1 VHEVIEVSNDLL
13 EVAPRDSW
21 RTYDESVPGME
32 TFRIPSTDLAGQSLT
47 VSTGDGETL
56 SVEFREDGLASWSAD
71 GVLAD
76 ATGGVD
82 AYDAVA
88 VREDVFFVN
97 LAFTSVDREAVSI
110 AYSTATRRAVIIRS
124 VISAEKNPE
133 LPRVE
138 QSFFAATVGGGEA
151 TGEVPGPT
159 RELIGHRKLY
169 RYSPS
174 HLYEHVY
181 LSSERY
187 VWQCIQGVQRGH
199 GAVDMATHWKLGE
212 GLYVFCFREFKID
225 MCSVFLLDLGYE
237 LTTTGIFL
245 GLNSKGVTE
254 HTKAGGHVYP
264 LGAVSYPDIQP
275 L

>member
-1 VHEVIEVSNDLL
+1 MIEVSNDLL
-13 EVAPRDSW
+13 DVAPRDAW
-21 RTYDESVPGME
+21 RTYDQSVPGME
-32 TFRIPSTDLAGQSLT
+32 TFRIPSRDLTGET
-47 VSTGDGETL
+47 VNLSTGDGERL
-56 SVEFREDGLASWSAD
+56 SIEFLEGGQARWSAD
-71 GVLAD
+71 GPLV
-76 ATGGVD
+76 GGSNGVD
-82 AYDAVA
+82 PYDAVP
-88 VREDVFFVN
+88 VRDDVFFVN
-97 LAFTSVDREAVSI
+97 LAFESIDREAVSI
-110 AYSTATRRAVIIRS
+110 AYSTTTRRAVIIRS
-124 VISAEKNPE
+124 VITPEKHPE

-138 QSFFAATVGGGEA
+138 QEFWAATVAGGRPAGD
-151 TGEVPGPT
+151 VPGPT

-199 GAVDMATHWKLGE
+199 GAVDMASHWKLGE

-245 GLNSKGVTE
+245 GLNSSNATE
-254 HTKAGGHVYP
+254 HTKAGGHIYP
-264 LGAVSYPDIQP
+264 LGAVDYPDVQP